1 MIDFKKIIAKAI
13 SKVVNIDENE
23 IEMSIEKPKGA
34 ENGDYAF
41 PCFRLAKT
49 LKKAPQVIATEIKEN
64 IQIDENEITKLLDLI
79 KENEVTPI
87 GLEDVILE
95 IKSRQAIA
103 KNKKMSYNT

>member
-1 MIDFKKIIAKAI
+1 MIDFKNIIAKAI

-49 LKKAPQVIATEIKEN
+49 LKKAPQIILMR
-64 IQIDENEITKLLDLI
+64 KL
-79 KENEVTPI
+79 
-87 GLEDVILE
+87 
-95 IKSRQAIA
+95 
-103 KNKKMSYNT
+103 KK